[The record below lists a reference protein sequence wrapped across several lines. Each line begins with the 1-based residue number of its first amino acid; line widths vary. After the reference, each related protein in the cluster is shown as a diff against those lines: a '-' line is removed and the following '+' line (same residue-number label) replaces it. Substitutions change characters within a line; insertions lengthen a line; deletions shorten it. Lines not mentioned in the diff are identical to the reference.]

1 MEENTTA
8 LNAQQEAE
16 AKQES
21 LKKEVQPES
30 ENSVQ
35 TVEESVEPI
44 VEMPENQ
51 ETEIAEENVD
61 YSEKSLSELLSIF
74 EQMIQKGDQQML
86 YKNAEPIKAGFYKV
100 LRKEKIAS
108 GLFVEPGMGQQQS
121 NPFEEVEKAF
131 KDLYAQYKSSRA
143 SFNQEMQAKKEEN
156 LAEKTKII
164 ESINA
169 LLEKAEDVNHTL
181 PAFREL
187 QAKWKAAG
195 TVPQENARDI
205 WDQYNRAVEKFYDY
219 LKINKE
225 FRDLDFKKNYELKT
239 ELCQK
244 AELLVEDKDPVKAF
258 NELQKLHEEWKELG
272 PVFKEQ
278 REEIWERFKAA
289 TSKIN
294 KRHQDFFSNLKEEQ
308 KANLKA
314 KTEICE
320 LAEEIAATEATDSNK
335 WNSLSKK
342 MDELHT
348 RWKSIGFASKKE
360 NQKIYDRFRA
370 ACDKFYGAKREFYTK
385 FKDVMQENLK
395 KKEELCEQAEKI
407 KDTDDWK
414 KGTDQLINLQNVWK
428 TIGPVARKQS
438 DAVWKRFRAACDEFF
453 DRKAKHFGAEGEKF
467 EENLAAKK
475 AVIQEIKDYV
485 SAGEESDKQALESF
499 ISKWNS
505 IGFVPFKEKDS
516 LQKEFDAALNIHFSA
531 IRNPEA
537 EKKMGRIRRLINEA
551 KTNGK
556 SDRGIRTERE
566 KLLNKFR
573 KLETDI
579 ATLENNMGFFAKSKN
594 ADKLIEEIKVKI
606 AAGKE
611 ELKSLEQKIKMI
623 DKEF

>member
-8 LNAQQEAE
+8 LNAQQEAD

-21 LKKEVQPES
+21 LKNEVQPEA
-30 ENSVQ
+30 EIQ
-35 TVEESVEPI
+35 ES
-44 VEMPENQ
+44 Q
-51 ETEIAEENVD
+51 D
-61 YSEKSLSELLSIF
+61 YSEKSLNEILSLF
-74 EQMIQKGDQQML
+74 EQMIQEGDQQKL

-108 GLFVEPGMGQQQS
+108 GVFVEPGMGEQQQ

-143 SFNQEMQAKKEEN
+143 NFNQEMQAKKEEN

-164 ESINA
+164 EGIKE
-169 LLEKAEDVNHTL
+169 LREKAEDMNHTL

-187 QAKWKAAG
+187 QARWKATG
-195 TVPQENARDI
+195 NVPQENAREI
-205 WDQYNRAVEKFYDY
+205 WDQYNRAVEDFYDF
-219 LKINKE
+219 LKLNKE
-225 FRDLDFKKNYELKT
+225 YRDLDFKKNYEQKI
-239 ELCQK
+239 ELCKK
-244 AELLVEDKDPVKAF
+244 AELLVEDKDAVKAF
-258 NELQKLHEEWKELG
+258 NELQKLHEEWKEIG
-272 PVFKEQ
+272 PVSKEN

-289 TSKIN
+289 TSKVN

-320 LAEEIAATEATDSNK
+320 LAEAIAAEEVTDSNK
-335 WNSLSKK
+335 WNALSKK
-342 MDELHT
+342 MAALQT
-348 RWKSIGFASKKE
+348 KWKSIGFAARKD

-370 ACDKFYGAKREFYTK
+370 ACDKFYNAKRVFYTE
-385 FKDVMQENLK
+385 FKNVMQENLK
-395 KKEELCEQAEKI
+395 KKEELCIQAEQI

-475 AVIQEIKDYV
+475 AVIEEIKNYT
-485 SAGEESDKQALESF
+485 SNGPESDKEALENF
-499 ISKWNS
+499 LSKWNS

-516 LQKEFDAALNIHFSA
+516 LQKEFDSALNVHFSA
-531 IRNPEA
+531 IRDLDA
-537 EKKMGRIRRLINEA
+537 EKKMGRIRRLISEA
-551 KTNGK
+551 KNPGK

-594 ADKLIEEIKVKI
+594 ADKLIEDIKAKI
-606 AAGKE
+606 ASGKE
-611 ELKSLEQKIKMI
+611 ELKALEQKIKMI